1 MCKVPPVV
9 PIFAVTPQV
18 FPKANMPGHKGGN
31 LPINDF
37 NNTFITRFLENPG
50 AIIWDAESEENNGA
64 SVGQY
69 ILDTDLDSEFEDI
82 ILYIYKEEFSS
93 RLQKI
98 PGSPKIKS
106 FESETYF
113 IEKALDILRQPD
125 SFLDGIIISE
135 EYKAAIAEFDPQGL
149 EDQTE
154 SSPDENPGLEEG
166 DAESVQE
173 VASEDTDAHPE
184 GSSFEKDGEN
194 GDSATAQEVPEVE
207 PEPDRCEINSEGVE
221 AENKPLEESD
231 EE

>member
-1 MCKVPPVV
+1 MHEILPL
-9 PIFAVTPQV
+9 FAVTPQ
-18 FPKANMPGHKGGN
+18 
-31 LPINDF
+31 
-37 NNTFITRFLENPG
+37 TFTQELSRENEKDYALAFGKRFIESDSPG
-50 AIIWDAESEENNGA
+50 AIIWNAESEEENGF
-64 SVGQY
+64 SLFKF
-69 ILDTDLDSEFEDI
+69 ILNAADTEDKYFNRE
-82 ILYIYKEEFSS
+82 LEKYLVTDHDVFRTKF
-93 RLQKI
+93 QKI
-98 PGSPKIKS
+98 HGSPKIKS
-106 FESETYF
+106 FESETCF
-113 IEKALDILRQPD
+113 IEEALGIISQPD